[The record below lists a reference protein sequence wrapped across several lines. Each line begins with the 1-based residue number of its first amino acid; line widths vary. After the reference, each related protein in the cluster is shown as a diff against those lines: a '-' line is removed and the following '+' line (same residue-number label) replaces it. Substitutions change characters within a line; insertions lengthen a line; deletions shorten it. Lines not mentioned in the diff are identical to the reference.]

1 MTRRFFLLAAAAAA
15 GLLLNACGGQ
25 KLSPEQSALV
35 DAARRAGAG
44 ALSATPLDDGGMV
57 LDGELDGRRFNLAI
71 PWRWNKQAMLFA
83 NGYRPPGFPTDIP
96 DSPLAGDSNG
106 FYRTPYAQ
114 GFAAGRSAYA
124 KSGMGVQTGV
134 ESTYRLKQLVDQL
147 GATRTYLIGAS
158 MGGDITV
165 ALIEKYPQDFA
176 GAIAACGAV
185 GGWRAELGWAIDLR
199 AAYNYF
205 TRGTVYELPGNKSIA
220 RSALWMPPQGLIKPL
235 SIPLVL
241 LQSKR
246 VFAPVVK
253 LFAAAAA
260 NPSGAERRIIDNIAA
275 ASGTQADP
283 AAFALPLALT
293 ALGMDDL
300 NQTFGGS
307 IYDNSA
313 KAYSSPLLSAAENA
327 ALNQG
332 IERIKADSGALA
344 YADSWYQP
352 TGKFQTRLLTISNAI
367 DPLAPSTIN
376 EPLLRA
382 AVERAGNLD
391 HLVQRSLPAQRA
403 LIPTTSTDGYVHC
416 GFTPDQVES
425 AWNDLRAWAETERK
439 PAGN

>member
-1 MTRRFFLLAAAAAA
+1 MHRPFRLAAAAAA

-25 KLSPEQSALV
+25 TLGPDQTALV
-35 DAARRAGAG
+35 EAAKQAGATS
-44 ALSATPLDDGGMV
+44 LSARPLDDGGLL
-57 LDGELDGRRFNLAI
+57 LDGELEGRRFNLAV

-96 DSPLAGDSNG
+96 DNPLVGDANG
-106 FYRTPYAQ
+106 FYRIPYAQ

-124 KSGMGVQTGV
+124 KPGMGVQTGV
-134 ESTYRLKQLVDQL
+134 ESTYRLKRFVDQL
-147 GATRTYLIGAS
+147 GARRSYLIGAS

-185 GGWRAELGWAIDLR
+185 GGWRAELGWTIDLR

-205 TRGTVYELPGNKSIA
+205 TRGTAYELPGNKSIA
-220 RSALWMPPQGLIKPL
+220 HSALGAPPQGLIKQI

-241 LQSKR
+241 IQSKR
-246 VFAPVVK
+246 VFAPVLK

-260 NPSGAERRIIDNIAA
+260 NPGGPERRIIDNIAA
-275 ASGTQADP
+275 ASGAQADP
-283 AAFALPLALT
+283 AAFILPLTLT
-293 ALGMDDL
+293 TLGMDDL

-313 KAYSSPLLSAAENA
+313 KVYSSPNLSVAENA
-327 ALNQG
+327 ALNRD
-332 IERIKADSGALA
+332 IERIKADPKAVA
-344 YADSWYQP
+344 YADAWYQP
-352 TGKFQTRLLTISNAI
+352 TGKFQARLLTLYNAI

-376 EPLLRA
+376 EPLLYT

-391 HLVQRSLPAQRA
+391 RLVQRSVPPQRA
-403 LIPTTSTDGYVHC
+403 DLPTTTTQGYVHC

-425 AWNDLRAWAETERK
+425 AWNDLRSWVESERQ